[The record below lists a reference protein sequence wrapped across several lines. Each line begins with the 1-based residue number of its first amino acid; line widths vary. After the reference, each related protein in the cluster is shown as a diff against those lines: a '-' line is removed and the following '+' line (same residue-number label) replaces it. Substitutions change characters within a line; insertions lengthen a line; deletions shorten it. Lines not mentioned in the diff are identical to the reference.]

1 MSAFS
6 TRTPEAL
13 FESVFWPLYP
23 DDARRDLA
31 RARATD
37 ANPGRNPAL
46 FARLTEAAELFARLA
61 PDAFGE
67 DLGLDGSDASV
78 HRLGQALTLERRA
91 RWLEERGPDGAPLLA
106 HVVIHGVA
114 YVGACVEKNHEGAW
128 QLRRP
133 LWESTVRLRSRAGE
147 GDLALFSW
155 WLKSLSDAEIGRGTL
170 ADRYRTHVEV
180 PRASPDALPVLVPPD
195 RPLPRLRAPRYDTF
209 FKYLRAHLPELRD
222 VGRDFP
228 SPERFAELA
237 FDWLDFAPV
246 GGGRMLLVHGPS
258 GLGGVHLFWLDGAGF
273 VKSAYYP
280 ADAAPAHALRAEG
293 DKLVLSLHVL
303 GRPAEH
309 EMLWWGP

>member
-1 MSAFS
+1 MSAFA
-6 TRTPEAL
+6 TKTPEAL
-13 FESVFWPLYP
+13 FESLFWPLYP

-37 ANPGRNPAL
+37 ANPGQNPAL
-46 FARLTEAAELFARLA
+46 FAGLTEAAEVFARLA
-61 PDAFGE
+61 SEAFGE

-91 RWLEERGPDGAPLLA
+91 RWLAERGPGGAPLLA

-114 YVGACVEKNHEGAW
+114 YVGACVEKNHGGAW

-133 LWESTVRLRSRAGE
+133 LWESLVRLHSRAGE

-170 ADRYRTHVEV
+170 ADRYRTHVEE
-180 PRASPDALPVLVPPD
+180 PRANPDALPPFLPTD

-209 FKYLRAHLPELRD
+209 YKYLRAHLPELRD

-228 SPERFAELA
+228 TAERFAELA
-237 FDWLDFAPV
+237 FDWLDFLPV
-246 GGGRMLLVHGPS
+246 GGGRMLVVHGPS
-258 GLGGVHLFWLDGAGF
+258 GLGGVHLVWLGAGGF

-280 ADAAPAHALRAEG
+280 ADAAPPHALRADG
-293 DKLVLSLHVL
+293 DKLALSLHVL

>member
-1 MSAFS
+1 VSAFA
-6 TRTPEAL
+6 TPTPEAL

-23 DDARRDLA
+23 DEARRDLA

-46 FARLTEAAELFARLA
+46 FARLDEAAELFARLA

-91 RWLEERGPDGAPLLA
+91 RWLGERGPDGVPLLA
-106 HVVIHGVA
+106 HLVIHGVA
-114 YVGACVEKNHEGAW
+114 YVGACVVKNHEGAW
-128 QLRRP
+128 QLRSP
-133 LWESTVRLRSRAGE
+133 LWESLVRLRSRAGE

-180 PRASPDALPVLVPPD
+180 PRTSPDALPPLVPPD

-222 VGRDFP
+222 LGRDFP

-237 FDWLDFAPV
+237 FDWLDFVPV

-280 ADAAPAHALRAEG
+280 ADAAPPHSVRADG
-293 DKLVLSLHVL
+293 DKLALSLYVL

>member
-1 MSAFS
+1 MSAFA
-6 TRTPEAL
+6 TTTPEAL

-23 DDARRDLA
+23 AEARRDLA

-37 ANPGRNPAL
+37 ANPGQNPAL
-46 FARLTEAAELFARLA
+46 IAPFAEAAELFARLA
-61 PDAFGE
+61 PEAFGE

-91 RWLEERGPDGAPLLA
+91 RWLKARGPDGAPVLA
-106 HVVIHGVA
+106 HLVIHGVA
-114 YVGACVEKNHEGAW
+114 YVGACVAKNHEGAW
-128 QLRRP
+128 QLRSP
-133 LWESTVRLRSRAGE
+133 LWESLVRLRSRAGE

-155 WLKSLSDAEIGRGTL
+155 WLKALSDAEIGRGTL

-180 PRASPDALPVLVPPD
+180 PRASPDALPVLVPPG
-195 RPLPRLRAPRYDTF
+195 RPLPRLRAPRYDTL

-222 VGRDFP
+222 LGRDFP

-237 FDWLDFAPV
+237 FDWLDFLPV

-258 GLGGVHLFWLDGAGF
+258 GLGGVHLFWLDAAGF
-273 VKSAYYP
+273 VKSVYYP

-293 DKLVLSLHVL
+293 DKLALSLHVL
-303 GRPAEH
+303 GRTTEH